1 MLRTLLVLLTVKL
14 SQGNEQIC
22 DLHFERQ
29 NGSLFADCSRRKLLQ
44 VPDYLPENITALDIS
59 ENDLTVLKNNAFDK
73 FGNLIYLNINM
84 NPLSKLEPEA
94 FRGLFN
100 LTKLLLARNK
110 LQSSRSCF
118 PNNVFRDL
126 VSLQTLNLEKTG
138 MDSYPDWVFPPLV
151 KLRSLF
157 IDSVP
162 DPVFG
167 PGFSK
172 LASLKLLQ
180 MDSRFMYGGGCSI
193 EKLKNETF
201 QSLNETKLEVLVLN
215 HCSNLHYCEPGV
227 LEPLMSLTELELT
240 HNQIGNH
247 NALHLLYPFVN
258 RNMRKIWFNGT
269 FKYEVQHEKE
279 LVDRALTK
287 ESTRYL
293 NKICV
298 TEVSVRENRLYLV
311 ELASIYKDPFESCLK
326 VLDASENYFAGDLG
340 VLLFIA
346 RLSNLEYLDCSLQR
360 IDGDF
365 PRKRSFET
373 LSENNIVS
381 VTLPPKLRYFGIT
394 DISGATHTVQEIVFL
409 NTHNLET
416 VLLASNSLF
425 GLTRLR
431 GLENV
436 SNVDLSGNKFDS
448 EFNFHSFENATH
460 LSLRNCKLQF
470 SPSSFTN
477 NNVFS
482 PLKSVRYLDVSLNEL
497 TDIPLSPISNTIIH
511 LNLSHNEFDTIPIET
526 IDYPHLIL
534 IDMSFNLIG
543 QLDKATR
550 ANLDLSFEKNNLKL
564 ILKGNTFSCSCE
576 NLDFTLWLV
585 DTPVIYETDRNFPCI
600 LDNGT
605 MTGTVDVAK
614 HHERLFRYC
623 TGKMML
629 SITVT
634 IMVVMFTSIIVVYV
648 VSNNPVRY
656 RNALLKLFGLGIQ
669 YLTPKDFDFT
679 LYIGYFDADI
689 PLVYQK
695 LRHALE
701 LCNHPVRLFLKD
713 RDVLPGVP
721 IADGIIC
728 GITYSWKSVLVISD
742 DFLQDLSQWSQ
753 FTIDAALYSVTDL
766 IPNRIIVLLVG
777 PVQVEDLPERLLN
790 VVEEDCILSVE
801 DYQGD
806 EDCNLWKDLRKTAG
820 V

>member
-1 MLRTLLVLLTVKL
+1 MLRILLVSLTFTFCH
-14 SQGNEQIC
+14 GNEQTC
-22 DLHFERQ
+22 ALHFDMQ
-29 NGSLFADCSRRKLLQ
+29 YGGLFADCTGRKLQQ

-59 ENDLTVLKNNAFDK
+59 ENDLTVLTNKTFYRYRK
-73 FGNLIYLNINM
+73 LIFLNINM

-110 LQSSRSCF
+110 LRSDNVSF
-118 PNNVFRDL
+118 PNDVFRDL
-126 VSLQTLNLEKTG
+126 MSLQTLNLEKTE
-138 MDSYPDWVFPPLV
+138 MSSYPDWVFPPLV
-151 KLRSLF
+151 KLHSLY
-157 IDSVP
+157 IDSVS
-162 DPVFG
+162 DPMFG

-172 LASLKLLQ
+172 LESLKLLQ

-193 EKLKNETF
+193 EKLRNETF

-215 HCSNLHYCEPGV
+215 HCSDLDNSALGV
-227 LEPLMSLTELELT
+227 LEPLMFLKELELT
-240 HNQIGNH
+240 HNHIGNH
-247 NALHLLYPFVN
+247 NALYLLHPFVN
-258 RNMRKIWFNGT
+258 RNMTRIWFNGT
-269 FKYEVQHEKE
+269 YRYKMHDEKD
-279 LVDRALTK
+279 LVDKSLTK
-287 ESTRYL
+287 ESMRYL

-298 TEVSVRENRLYLV
+298 TELSLRNNQLYLIEYAAV
-311 ELASIYKDPFESCLK
+311 YKDPFESCLK
-326 VLDASENYFAGDLG
+326 VLDVSDNYFVGDAGA
-340 VLLFIA
+340 LFFFF
-346 RLSNLEYLDCSLQR
+346 RFSNLEYFDCSRQG
-360 IDGDF
+360 IVGDF
-365 PRKRSFET
+365 PRQQSYET
-373 LSENNIVS
+373 LSNNITIT
-381 VTLPPKLRYFGIT
+381 VTLPPKIRYFGLTAIA
-394 DISGATHTVQEIVFL
+394 GASNIIQEIVFQ

-416 VLLASNSLF
+416 VLLASDLVL
-425 GLTRLR
+425 GLKRVG

-436 SNVDLSGNKFDS
+436 HNVDLSGNKFDNVFDF
-448 EFNFHSFENATH
+448 ESFGNATH

-470 SPSSFTN
+470 AHESFTEHS
-477 NNVFS
+477 VFS
-482 PLKSVRYLDVSLNEL
+482 PLKSIQYLDVSMNGLN
-497 TDIPLSPISNTIIH
+497 DIPLHPVSNTIIH
-511 LNLSHNEFDTIPIET
+511 LNLSRNEFDTIPIET

-543 QLDKATR
+543 QLDKGTR
-550 ANLDLSFEKNNLKL
+550 SNLDLSFEKNNLKL

-576 NLDFTLWLV
+576 NLDFILWLV

-634 IMVVMFTSIIVVYV
+634 FMFVMFTLIIVVYI

-656 RNALLKLFGLGIQ
+656 RNSLLKLFGLGIQ

-790 VVEEDCILSVE
+790 VVEEDCILRIE
-801 DYQGD
+801 DYQSD
-806 EDCNLWKDLRKTAG
+806 IDCNLWKDLRKTAG